1 MPLAVSNLNLLFGL
15 KELEEDEEDHTLLQQ
30 EVVYSTRSL
39 VILYLFQKK
48 KRKEKFGVVQIF
60 KIQFLDKIIFCRGS

>member
-60 KIQFLDKIIFCRGS
+60 KIQFLDRIIFCRGS